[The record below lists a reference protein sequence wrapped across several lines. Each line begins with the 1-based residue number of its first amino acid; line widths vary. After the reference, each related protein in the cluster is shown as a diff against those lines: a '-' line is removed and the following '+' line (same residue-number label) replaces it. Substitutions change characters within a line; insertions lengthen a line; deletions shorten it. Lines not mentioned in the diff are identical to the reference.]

1 DGMVRQSLFILPYDE
16 LLAKWVGGRMMANEA
31 SEISGIQDVQDREDL
46 DGYIAS
52 LLNRTRRDNNFRI
65 YFDLW
70 HYTFDQQES
79 EALLYANTLR
89 NKYPY
94 LNIKDS
100 FAILTDMRL
109 RKDEQ
114 EVAEIKK
121 AIHTTNLGI
130 RQMMRT
136 CKPELNEMTMDGFF
150 RFVLAQQLCDLLA
163 FKTIAASGE
172 RATILHYSQN
182 NHVMKDGELF
192 LCDLG
197 ATHNYYCADISRT
210 FPVNGRF
217 SERQKEIYEIVLQ
230 AQKIVEENAR
240 VGVKMRELNQMVIDF
255 YKIELPKHGLH
266 KDVSEYYFH
275 SVSHHL
281 GLDTHDVDGGLGGV
295 LQAGNVITN
304 EPGLYIADEGIGIR
318 IEDDLLITGT
328 GCENLSKEIIKEV
341 ADIERVM
348 NEGQ

>member
-1 DGMVRQSLFILPYDE
+1 MNQYSERRNKILNSMEGNCAFAFFSGKAPMRSQDEAYDFYVDRNFYYLTGLDKEDMVLVMYKLDGMVRQSLFILPYDE

-31 SEISGIQDVQDREDL
+31 SEISGIQDVQDRGDL

-52 LLNRTRRDNNFRI
+52 LLNRTRRDGNFRI

-109 RKDEQ
+109 QKDEQ

-136 CKPELNEMTMDGFF
+136 CKPELNEMTMDGVF

-172 RATILHYSQN
+172 RAT
-182 NHVMKDGELF
+182 
-192 LCDLG
+192 
-197 ATHNYYCADISRT
+197 
-210 FPVNGRF
+210 
-217 SERQKEIYEIVLQ
+217 
-230 AQKIVEENAR
+230 
-240 VGVKMRELNQMVIDF
+240 
-255 YKIELPKHGLH
+255 
-266 KDVSEYYFH
+266 
-275 SVSHHL
+275 
-281 GLDTHDVDGGLGGV
+281 
-295 LQAGNVITN
+295 
-304 EPGLYIADEGIGIR
+304 
-318 IEDDLLITGT
+318 
-328 GCENLSKEIIKEV
+328 
-341 ADIERVM
+341 
-348 NEGQ
+348 